1 MDSHDSTPA
10 GCDFSPNPSAQTDA
24 VDSAVAS
31 TVAEGHSTER
41 RVARRS
47 SLMFRAA
54 KLLCESGEYV
64 CIIRDISATG
74 ARLRLFHAAPH
85 EQHLFLELSN
95 GERFAMERM
104 WQRDDQVGFRFSCS
118 IDVAD
123 FIREASPFAR
133 RPIRLRLRRPALV
146 AIDGLHRPVTLRDIS
161 QHGAAIDC
169 NGPIPVGQMLRL
181 EIDGLPPRFGCVR
194 WRSGS
199 AHGLVFQQAYT
210 LDELAM
216 HALTLQ
222 PLAPPRP
229 AEAATDGDL
238 ARCA

>member
-1 MDSHDSTPA
+1 MEMQDRMSGGSTELLQGQPA
-10 GCDFSPNPSAQTDA
+10 
-24 VDSAVAS
+24 
-31 TVAEGHSTER
+31 ER

-64 CIIRDISATG
+64 CIIRDVSATG

-85 EQHLFLELSN
+85 ENHLFLELSN

-104 WQRDDQVGFRFSCS
+104 WQREDEAGFRFSCS
-118 IDVAD
+118 IDVAE
-123 FIREASPFAR
+123 FIREPSAHAR
-133 RPIRLRLRRPALV
+133 RPIRLRLHRPAQV
-146 AIDGLHRPVTLRDIS
+146 AIGGLHYPVALRDIS
-161 QHGAAIDC
+161 QHGAAIDAQ
-169 NGPIPVGQMLRL
+169 GPIPVGQMLRL

-194 WRSGS
+194 WRRDL
-199 AHGLVFQQAYT
+199 AHGLVFQQAYS

-216 HALTLQ
+216 HALTMQ
-222 PLAPPRP
+222 PLGSPSSAD
-229 AEAATDGDL
+229 AASDSDL